1 MFHQQG
7 RMQGLCKQVAIAHH
21 GLHVTSAKDPAA
33 FMKTSKSIT
42 RAFCVE
48 LQQELS
54 IVAARREYFSQE
66 PPRARFSFLCSSEAC
81 RALRVKITGVRYDV
95 KPQENP
101 TFVAAHFRANPN
113 YEHHIDCEWVDEA
126 EAVEDA
132 PDIEESAAETALRK
146 AKRKLDDYIDVFD
159 PALKERTKSE
169 SAAVKPDALA
179 EAKPANVTPASDTA
193 RSKQPA
199 QTRTN
204 NLERLVDSFRQ
215 AQAHLSKEEFALLTL
230 KIPGQGEVTLRSYFR
245 HIKFAQ
251 LGDERRVLY
260 GGGLV
265 ERYGTGF
272 RFKFF
277 DRLQGKLVT
286 LYVSPAQMQAYRSS
300 RYISELLS
308 HADEVRFFTVFA
320 LGTLAASPTGKSISV
335 EIEDLRHLAI
345 VLGPGKE
352 AAPSGTDGATQ
363 AQ

>member
-1 MFHQQG
+1 
-7 RMQGLCKQVAIAHH
+7 
-21 GLHVTSAKDPAA
+21 
-33 FMKTSKSIT
+33 MKTSKSIT
-42 RAFCVE
+42 RAFCIE

-66 PPRARFSFLCSSEAC
+66 SPRARFSFLCSTEAC
-81 RALRVKITGVRYDV
+81 RAQGVKITGVRYDV
-95 KPQENP
+95 KPQDHP

-113 YEHHIDCEWVDEA
+113 YEHHADCEWVDEVDAA
-126 EAVEDA
+126 EDTPAVQET
-132 PDIEESAAETALRK
+132 ESETALRK

-159 PALKERTKSE
+159 PALKERVKSQ
-169 SAAVKPDALA
+169 STPA
-179 EAKPANVTPASDTA
+179 EADKAPDQKPTHEKPASDA
-193 RSKQPA
+193 PKNKQPT

-215 AQAHLSKEEFALLTL
+215 AQAQLTKEEFALLPL
-230 KIPGQGEVTLRSYFR
+230 RIPGQGEVSLRSYFR

-272 RFKFF
+272 KFKFF

-320 LGTLAASPTGKSISV
+320 LGTLQASPSGKSVSV

-345 VLGPGKE
+345 VLGPTKTPE
-352 AAPSGTDGATQ
+352 SVEPL
-363 AQ
+363 

>member
-1 MFHQQG
+1 
-7 RMQGLCKQVAIAHH
+7 
-21 GLHVTSAKDPAA
+21 
-33 FMKTSKSIT
+33 MKPSKSIT

-66 PPRARFSFLCSSEAC
+66 PPRARFNFLCSSEAC
-81 RALRVKITGVRYDV
+81 RAQGVKITGVRYDV

-113 YEHHIDCEWVDEA
+113 YEHHVDCEWVDEA
-126 EAVEDA
+126 DTGDDKPEASET
-132 PDIEESAAETALRK
+132 ESETALRK
-146 AKRKLDDYIDVFD
+146 VKRKLDDYIDVFD
-159 PALKERTKSE
+159 PALKERAKSE
-169 SAAVKPDALA
+169 AVSAKPDKVI
-179 EAKPANVTPASDTA
+179 EEKPADLTPVSDTPK
-193 RSKQPA
+193 SKPPTE
-199 QTRTN
+199 TRTN

-215 AQAHLSKEEFALLTL
+215 AQAQLTKEEFALLTL
-230 KIPGQGEVTLRSYFR
+230 RIPGQGEVSLRSYFR

-272 RFKFF
+272 KFKFF

-308 HADEVRFFTVFA
+308 HAEEVRFFTVFA
-320 LGTLAASPTGKSISV
+320 LGTLAASPSGKSVSV
-335 EIEDLRHLAI
+335 EIDDLRHLAI
-345 VLGPGKE
+345 VLGPAK
-352 AAPSGTDGATQ
+352 AANGDERTPPAP
-363 AQ
+363 A

>member
-1 MFHQQG
+1 
-7 RMQGLCKQVAIAHH
+7 
-21 GLHVTSAKDPAA
+21 
-33 FMKTSKSIT
+33 MKTSRTIT

-66 PPRARFSFLCSSEAC
+66 PPRARFSFLCSSETC
-81 RALRVKITGVRYDV
+81 RAMGVKITGVRYDV

-113 YEHHIDCEWVDEA
+113 YEHDAGCEWVDETDTS
-126 EAVEDA
+126 EDS
-132 PDIEESAAETALRK
+132 PSAAETEAESTLRK

-159 PALKERTKSE
+159 PALKE
-169 SAAVKPDALA
+169 SAKTDPAPHTAPDAA
-179 EAKPANVTPASDTA
+179 EMSHEASPDLLKASPDAPKNKLPT
-193 RSKQPA
+193 

-215 AQAHLSKEEFALLTL
+215 AQAQLSKDEFALLTL
-230 KIPGQGEVTLRSYFR
+230 RVPGQGDMSLRAYFR

-272 RFKFF
+272 KFTFF
-277 DRLQGKLVT
+277 DRLQGKRVT
-286 LYVSPAQMQAYRSS
+286 LYVSPAQMQAYPSS

-320 LGTLAASPTGKSISV
+320 LGRLAASPSGKSISV

-345 VLGPGKE
+345 VLGPAKQAADPKDAE
-352 AAPSGTDGATQ
+352 AAE
-363 AQ
+363 

>member
-1 MFHQQG
+1 
-7 RMQGLCKQVAIAHH
+7 
-21 GLHVTSAKDPAA
+21 
-33 FMKTSKSIT
+33 MKTSKSIT

-81 RALRVKITGVRYDV
+81 RAQGVKVTGVRYDV

-101 TFVAAHFRANPN
+101 AFVAAHFRANPN
-113 YEHHIDCEWVDEA
+113 YEHHPDCEWVDETA
-126 EAVEDA
+126 EEK
-132 PDIEESAAETALRK
+132 PAAEETESESALRK

-159 PALKERTKSE
+159 PSLKERAKPTPSE
-169 SAAVKPDALA
+169 EKPD
-179 EAKPANVTPASDTA
+179 TPPEDKSTQPTTASDPIKA
-193 RSKQPA
+193 GQPKE
-199 QTRTN
+199 TRTN

-215 AQAHLSKEEFALLTL
+215 AQAELTKEEFALLTL
-230 KIPGQGEVTLRSYFR
+230 RIPGQGEVTLRSYFR
-245 HIKFAQ
+245 HIKYAQ
-251 LGDERRVLY
+251 VGDEKRVLY

-272 RFKFF
+272 KFKFF

-308 HADEVRFFTVFA
+308 HADEVKFFTVFA
-320 LGTLAASPTGKSISV
+320 LGTLVASPSGKSLSV

-345 VLGPGKE
+345 VLGPAKDTT
-352 AAPSGTDGATQ
+352 AP
-363 AQ
+363 

>member
-1 MFHQQG
+1 
-7 RMQGLCKQVAIAHH
+7 
-21 GLHVTSAKDPAA
+21 
-33 FMKTSKSIT
+33 MKTSRSIT

-66 PPRARFSFLCSSEAC
+66 PPRVRFNFLCSTKAC
-81 RALRVKITGVRYDV
+81 RAQGVKITGVRYDV

-113 YEHHIDCEWVDEA
+113 YEHHPDCEWVDEA
-126 EAVEDA
+126 DA
-132 PDIEESAAETALRK
+132 TEQTPVVDESDSQAALRK

-159 PALKERTKSE
+159 PTLRERAKAE
-169 SAAVKPDALA
+169 STENKPDKALDEKPALA
-179 EAKPANVTPASDTA
+179 APPSDA
-193 RSKQPA
+193 PKVKQTTE
-199 QTRTN
+199 TRTN

-215 AQAHLSKEEFALLTL
+215 AQAQLTKEEFALLTL
-230 KIPGQGEVTLRSYFR
+230 RIPGQGEMSLRAYFR
-245 HIKFAQ
+245 HIKYAQ
-251 LGDERRVLY
+251 PGDEKRVLY

-272 RFKFF
+272 KFKFF

-320 LGTLAASPTGKSISV
+320 LGTVVASPSGKSFSV

-345 VLGPGKE
+345 VLGPSKE
-352 AAPSGTDGATQ
+352 PVSP
-363 AQ
+363 